1 MTQTDFHQES
11 HGIAEPQS
19 PLLYGLNDKPSF
31 KDALFVGLQ
40 HVCAIFIPVCT
51 PGLLIT
57 GALGL
62 DGATSSYILGMS
74 LFVSGIGTLIQL
86 YKLEPAGSGLLA
98 VQGTSF
104 AFVTPILAVVAVSL
118 EANKTPEDTLA
129 LVLGLCF
136 FGSFIPIILSHFLHL
151 TRQICTPL
159 VTGTA
164 VTLIGLCLI
173 KVGMLYVAGGGTQAI
188 ARAKSP
194 KSFSVR

>member
-1 MTQTDFHQES
+1 MTQTDIHQES

-86 YKLEPAGSGLLA
+86 YKLEPIGSGLLA

-118 EANKTPEDTLA
+118 EGNKTPQDTLA

-136 FGSFIPIILSHFLHL
+136 FGSFIPIILSRFLHL
-151 TRQICTPL
+151 TRQIFTPL